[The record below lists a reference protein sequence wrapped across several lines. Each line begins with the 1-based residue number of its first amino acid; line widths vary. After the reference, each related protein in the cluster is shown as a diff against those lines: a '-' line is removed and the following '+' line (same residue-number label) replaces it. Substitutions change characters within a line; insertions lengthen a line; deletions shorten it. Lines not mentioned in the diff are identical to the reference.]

1 MFLLTWLRW
10 LRGTVTFLITGAFSE
25 RLVNLCIRSRL
36 PVWGVSRRKDGL
48 IAHTYARQ
56 YRRLRPMARASRTK
70 IRVRERRG
78 LPFWQYR
85 YRHRWA

>member
-10 LRGTVTFLITGAFSE
+10 LRGTVTFLITGAFPE

-56 YRRLRPMARASRTK
+56 
-70 IRVRERRG
+70 
-78 LPFWQYR
+78 
-85 YRHRWA
+85 